1 MAEIK
6 ELMVQL
12 EDEALLEEVKKQL
25 ESGVSP
31 TEIINACQD
40 GMGEIGNLFS
50 QGEMFVS
57 DLMMAGAICKD
68 VTDLVRPYIKKDDV
82 GSSLGKVVI
91 GTVKD
96 DIHDIGKDIVCNML
110 EAAGFEVIDLGV
122 DVDPETFVN
131 AVKENNCKVV
141 GLSCLLA
148 SCYGSIKKTVEA
160 FTAAGLRDDLKIIVG
175 GGPIDE
181 HVVAYAGAD
190 AYGASA
196 QDTVTYCKEVLGV

>member
-57 DLMMAGAICKD
+57 DLMMAGVICKD